1 MHVALCLSTYR
12 SVKSINE
19 NDQSNDKLNKAVHKG
34 KKVIKTLQIA
44 LCLSTYRSVKSINE
58 NDESSDKLNED
69 VHKGKKIIKLFD
81 ARAKIVLSINWWWAL
96 TAHILAIYSPL
107 LTECSMSISGFKF
120 EGFSARQGPAYLS

>member
-1 MHVALCLSTYR
+1 LHV
-12 SVKSINE
+12 
-19 NDQSNDKLNKAVHKG
+19 
-34 KKVIKTLQIA
+34 A